1 MTSISDA
8 KAWRAAATL
17 SENDGKAV
25 DAEIAAAEEDD
36 KQLATMSAEWSR
48 TRSLEAGVQGYEL
61 AVQTTS
67 DAQALANDIRS
78 GRVPAKEARQRY
90 DELAT
95 NLGRAAAQ
103 RSTFETLTT
112 TVAEIDEDP
121 LAWAERLRQKFPST
135 AHRFT
140 FLQESR

>member
-17 SENDGKAV
+17 SDNDGASV
-25 DAEIAAAEEDD
+25 DAEIAAAEDDD
-36 KQLATMSAEWSR
+36 KQLATQLADWSR
-48 TRSLEAGVQGYEL
+48 THSLQVGAEAFDR
-61 AVQTTS
+61 AVQTTA

-78 GRVPAKEARQRY
+78 GRLPAKEARQRY
-90 DELAT
+90 DELTT

-103 RSTFETLTT
+103 RSIFETLTT
-112 TVAEIDEDP
+112 SVAEIDEDP

-135 AHRFT
+135 AHHFT
-140 FLQESR
+140 FL